1 MAQIFHPSMNIVAR
15 VTIFGAIFF
24 AAGISLAGWAFV
36 NSPYVTQVN
45 VVREQAV
52 PFSHQHHV
60 RELGLDC
67 RYCHYNVEKS
77 SSAGLPTTEICMG
90 CHSQVWKDAE
100 VLRPVR
106 ESFAKG
112 EPLLWTR
119 VHDLPDFVYFSHKIH
134 VAKGVG
140 CESCH
145 GRVDEMPLM
154 RRAASLHMDWCVDC
168 HRHPELAVRPQADL
182 FQFGRNKSLLGGVS
196 TEPLMRAAFTAEGQ
210 SAPGT
215 RSIPSA
221 THRKSSDTLKSGSE
235 LVAEYGI
242 VTRQLTDCVV
252 CHR

>member
-24 AAGISLAGWAFV
+24 VVGTSLAGWAFV
-36 NSPYVTQVN
+36 RSAYVTQAN
-45 VVREQAV
+45 VVREQPV

-67 RYCHYNVEKS
+67 RYCHYNVEQS
-77 SSAGLPTTEICMG
+77 SSAGIPTTEICMG

-106 ESFAKG
+106 ESLATG
-112 EPLLWTR
+112 EPLRWTR
-119 VHDLPDFVYFSHKIH
+119 VHDLPDFVYFSHQIH

-168 HRHPELAVRPQADL
+168 HRHPELAVRPQSDL
-182 FQFGRNKSLLGGVS
+182 FQFGRNKMLLGGVS
-196 TEPLMRAAFTAEGQ
+196 TEPLMRAA
-210 SAPGT
+210 SADVV
-215 RSIPSA
+215 
-221 THRKSSDTLKSGSE
+221 HRKSGETAKSGRE

>member
-1 MAQIFHPSMNIVAR
+1 MAQIFHPSMNIVAK
-15 VTIFGAIFF
+15 VTIFGALFF
-24 AAGISLAGWAFV
+24 AAGVALAGWAVV
-36 NSPYVTQVN
+36 NSAYVTEVG
-45 VVREQAV
+45 VVREQPV

-77 SSAGLPTTEICMG
+77 ASAGIPTTEICMG

-112 EPLLWTR
+112 EPLRWTR
-119 VHDLPDFVYFSHKIH
+119 VHDLPDFVYFSHQIH
-134 VAKGVG
+134 IAKGVG

-145 GRVDEMPLM
+145 GRVDQMPLM
-154 RRAASLHMDWCVDC
+154 RRAASLHMSWCVDC
-168 HRHPELAVRPQADL
+168 HRHPELAVRPQSDL
-182 FQFGRNKSLLGGVS
+182 FQFGRNQSLLGGVA
-196 TEPLMRAAFTAEGQ
+196 TEPLIRAKSDVKGHNAAGIRSIAGATQRQ
-210 SAPGT
+210 SAD
-215 RSIPSA
+215 R
-221 THRKSSDTLKSGSE
+221 LKTGPE
-235 LVAEYGI
+235 LVTEYGI

>member
-1 MAQIFHPSMNIVAR
+1 MAQIFHPGMNILAKA
-15 VTIFGAIFF
+15 TIFGAIFII
-24 AAGISLAGWAFV
+24 AGIAVAGAAFV
-36 NSPYVTQVN
+36 RSPYVTQVN
-45 VVREQAV
+45 VVREQPV

-67 RYCHYNVEKS
+67 RYCHYGVEKS
-77 SSAGLPTTEICMG
+77 SSAGIPSTEICMG

-100 VLRPVR
+100 MLRPVR
-106 ESFAKG
+106 ESFQNG
-112 EPLLWTR
+112 TPLKWTR

-154 RRAASLHMDWCVDC
+154 RRAASLHMDWCVEC
-168 HRHPELAVRPQADL
+168 HRHPERAVRPKQDL
-182 FQFGRNKSLLGGVS
+182 FQFGVNRTTVAGVS
-196 TEPLMRAAFTAEGQ
+196 MEPPLRAATATNFDLLDQ
-210 SAPGT
+210 SVADLSAPSKPGNAEELG
-215 RSIPSA
+215 R
-221 THRKSSDTLKSGSE
+221 E
-235 LVAEYGI
+235 LVARYGI